1 MLEPLSSRDQIE
13 MNEALSILL
22 AHKDPEIVR
31 RGRELVGALLRL
43 AQFPVERRPL
53 IEGFRSRAGA
63 SPADRPLSGH
73 PAGTPF

>member
-1 MLEPLSSRDQIE
+1 MLEPLSNKDQAE
-13 MNEALSILL
+13 MNEAIATLL

-53 IEGFRSRAGA
+53 IESFRSRAGA
-63 SPADRPLSGH
+63 A
-73 PAGTPF
+73 